1 VDGKGGWTSFELQ
14 GVGSDPLV
22 QRSLSLLMGGSSG
35 AILQLVCSVAAF
47 SAVLFF
53 WLRINCFAVWVLR
66 AIKEE
71 SWVEKI

>member
-14 GVGSDPLV
+14 GVGSFPLV

-47 SAVLFF
+47 SVVLF
-53 WLRINCFAVWVLR
+53 LAAYQLLCCVGAKSN
-66 AIKEE
+66 
-71 SWVEKI
+71 